1 MILKYQNMHISY
13 FLIFLHAY
21 QHMSYKINKLI
32 SYVTIKICAYL
43 VISHDKK
50 RRLMFCPYKNESHL
64 KVSNQ
69 YNIFTKVFLYLF
81 LYIITNVCVHD
92 VWLVY
97 FTPHI
102 ISYVRSN
109 YDIKIIVYT
118 ELRNIKCT
126 CNIIKK

>member
-1 MILKYQNMHISY
+1 MHISY

-32 SYVTIKICAYL
+32 SYVTIKICTYL

-69 YNIFTKVFLYLF
+69 YNIFTEVFLYCS
-81 LYIITNVCVHD
+81 YIIITMCVCMMFG
-92 VWLVY
+92 WYILPPIY
-97 FTPHI
+97 YLI
-102 ISYVRSN
+102 RAKY

-126 CNIIKK
+126 CNIQYDVFL